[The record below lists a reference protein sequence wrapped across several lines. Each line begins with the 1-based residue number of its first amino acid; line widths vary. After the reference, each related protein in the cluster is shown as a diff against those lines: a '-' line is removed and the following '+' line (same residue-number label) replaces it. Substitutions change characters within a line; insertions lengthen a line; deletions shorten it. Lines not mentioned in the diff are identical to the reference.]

1 MYDNRI
7 KPLFD
12 ALKIS
17 TSGLAAQRRKLNVI
31 AENIAN
37 VHTTNTPEGGPY
49 RRKITRMVEVNS
61 LISFANRLD
70 KERLALQTPRIGHM
84 DPEQETKRWHFSGVS
99 AAQFRDDSEPILV
112 YDPTHPDADENG
124 YVKMPNI
131 NIVTEMVDMI
141 TAQRAYEAN
150 VSAIRTTKDMALK
163 ALEI

>member
-70 KERLALQTPRIGHM
+70 K
-84 DPEQETKRWHFSGVS
+84 
-99 AAQFRDDSEPILV
+99 
-112 YDPTHPDADENG
+112 
-124 YVKMPNI
+124 
-131 NIVTEMVDMI
+131 
-141 TAQRAYEAN
+141 
-150 VSAIRTTKDMALK
+150 
-163 ALEI
+163 